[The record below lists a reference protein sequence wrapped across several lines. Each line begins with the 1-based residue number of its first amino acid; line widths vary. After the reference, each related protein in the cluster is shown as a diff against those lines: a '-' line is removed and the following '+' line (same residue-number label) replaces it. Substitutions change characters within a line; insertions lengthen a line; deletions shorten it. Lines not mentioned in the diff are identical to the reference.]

1 MTPLATP
8 INCCPSLKASGAKT
22 LALLFSVFTNEQTAS
37 LLDLGPAVHP
47 EVPNF
52 SISVEGIEELLT
64 NLKPFIATG
73 PDNIPAYLLKEEAN
87 ELAPAIPLL
96 FEASLYQGEIP
107 LSWKTADVSPIFKKG
122 DRHRPENYRPISLT
136 SIIYKILEH
145 VVHKQII
152 SHLDT
157 NGLLTDRQFGFRK
170 KIMRVAT
177 PVN

>member
-1 MTPLATP
+1 MTPLATLR
-8 INCCPSLKASGAKT
+8 NCGPSSKASGAT
-22 LALLFSVFTNEQTAS
+22 SLALLLSVFTNEQTDS

-52 SISVEGIEELLT
+52 SISVEGTEKLLT
-64 NLKPFIATG
+64 NLKPFTATG
-73 PDNIPAYLLKEEAN
+73 PDNIQAYLHKEEAN

-122 DRHRPENYRPISLT
+122 DRHRPEHYRPISLT
-136 SIIYKILEH
+136 SII
-145 VVHKQII
+145 VHKQII

-157 NGLLTDRQFGFRK
+157 NGLLNDRQFGFRK